1 MTPRDSDA
9 KYAIIEHYHQHAAQ
23 FQAQYDSL
31 VAEEV
36 HADWASLLN
45 SCVPG
50 RALDVGAGSGR
61 DALWLMRK
69 GWQVTAVEPAQGL
82 RQRGQRTTGKQVKW
96 VDTQLPLLPHL
107 ERPSEGY
114 DLILLSAVWMH
125 LPQNERPQAFTRL
138 AELLATTGRL
148 IITLRFGP
156 SDPKRPMYD
165 VSVDELRQLAQPQG
179 LELQRLGPEISID
192 RLQRPEVSWQTLCLR
207 PVGSISA

>member
-1 MTPRDSDA
+1 MLPRDSDA
-9 KYAIIEHYHQHAAQ
+9 KHAIIEHYHQHAAK

-31 VAEEV
+31 VAKEV
-36 HADWASLLN
+36 HADWAPLLD

-82 RQRGQRTTGKQVKW
+82 RERGQRTTGKQVKW
-96 VDTQLPLLPHL
+96 VDTQLPLLSHL
-107 ERPSEGY
+107 ERPAEGY

-156 SDPKRPMYD
+156 SDPKRPMFD

-179 LELQRLGPEISID
+179 LELQRLGPAISID
-192 RLQRPEVSWQTLCLR
+192 RLQRPEVSWQTLCFR
-207 PVGSISA
+207 PVGSLSA

>member
-1 MTPRDSDA
+1 MIPRDSDA
-9 KYAIIEHYHQHAAQ
+9 EHAIIEHYHQHAAQ

-36 HADWASLLN
+36 HADWASLLD

-82 RQRGQRTTGKQVKW
+82 RERGQRTTGKQVKW
-96 VDTQLPLLPHL
+96 VDTQLPLLSNL
-107 ERPSEGY
+107 ERPAEGY

-165 VSVDELRQLAQPQG
+165 VSVDELRQLAQPQR